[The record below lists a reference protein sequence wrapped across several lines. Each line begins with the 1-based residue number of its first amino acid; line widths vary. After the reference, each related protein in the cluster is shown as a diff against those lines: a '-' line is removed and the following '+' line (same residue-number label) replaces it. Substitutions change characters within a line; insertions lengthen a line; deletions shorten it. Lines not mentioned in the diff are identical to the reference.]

1 MYLVFCQVHRAI
13 VTLEIFKDARI
24 EEIHDCLVTHH
35 NFRLTQGVRLKFHSQ
50 SEKTLATP

>member
-24 EEIHDCLVTHH
+24 EEIHDCLVTPH
-35 NFRLTQGVRLKFHSQ
+35 NIRLTQGVELG
-50 SEKTLATP
+50 